1 MRKALLARKI
11 AKQKKK
17 KDAQRAQEVAVKK
30 AETKLALQT
39 KRTSRQ
45 LTGKVFEEEEAA
57 GEDLLRILLK
67 KWADKVKESKDAE
80 FENVWDK
87 KSFRAAN
94 AGGPEIVVEA
104 TDEKSAT
111 GPDSG

>member
-17 KDAQRAQEVAVKK
+17 KDAERAKEVIVKK
-30 AETKLALQT
+30 AETFAAFL
-39 KRTSRQ
+39 SRKTTHAW
-45 LTGKVFEEEEAA
+45 TGTAFEEKEASGEE
-57 GEDLLRILLK
+57 LLRIILN
-67 KWADKVKESKDAE
+67 KWADKVNEAKDAE

-94 AGGPEIVVEA
+94 A
-104 TDEKSAT
+104 
-111 GPDSG
+111 